1 MDNNTK
7 RENKME
13 EKMQRQREKEII
25 REEKDR
31 VRNSFWYKFKSFI
44 ITLLFVIIFIVVAF
58 FLLKY
63 YLNQKQEELYKEE
76 MSYYYEEGQKL
87 LEKEEYE
94 KAIKILSKI
103 EKNSDNYNKAQ
114 EKINEATDR
123 FFGNYMNTAN
133 IYIEQ
138 KEYDR
143 ALDLFE
149 SLSDELKDTE
159 KGRVKK

>member
-63 YLNQKQEELYKEE
+63 YLNQKSL
-76 MSYYYEEGQKL
+76 
-87 LEKEEYE
+87 
-94 KAIKILSKI
+94 
-103 EKNSDNYNKAQ
+103 KNYQ
-114 EKINEATDR
+114 
-123 FFGNYMNTAN
+123 
-133 IYIEQ
+133 
-138 KEYDR
+138 
-143 ALDLFE
+143 L
-149 SLSDELKDTE
+149 
-159 KGRVKK
+159 VKSWKQ